1 MPVRLLLYIT
11 SHLSA
16 RHLQYMQR
24 IWPTH
29 VDRAL
34 FSHDVLFYAPDRAPP
49 AFRAL
54 FTGNFTEVVAA
65 NPGYQSGAIA
75 AVSYV
80 QTHRERIAPYDWVL
94 RFNPDVMIRD
104 ADWLIAAMHDASVD
118 GIFVDCR
125 QSGCT
130 QRCTKALIHTDLL
143 AFRPRSLCNTVL
155 AADNAEWHATA
166 LWAVTVLAGRDR
178 WLPRTLQDGV
188 SCRVRSR
195 DIVHDH
201 RYLDGD
207 IPPSGKIP
215 EWILK
220 NDPQKPA
227 WTAAHSAGVG
237 LVCLAIWAGLR
248 RFPGCRPSGISGGC
262 PPTACPV

>member
-1 MPVRLLLYIT
+1 MAVRLLLYIT

-24 IWPTH
+24 KWPTH

-80 QTHRERIAPYDWVL
+80 QTHRERIEPYDWVL

-104 ADWLIAAMHDASVD
+104 ADWLFAAMHDASVD

-130 QRCTKALIHTDLL
+130 QRCTKALIQTDLL
-143 AFRPRSLCNTVL
+143 AFRPRSLCSTVL
-155 AADNAEWHATA
+155 AADNAERRRDGAVGGNGPGGPGSLAAAHAARWSKVQGRARATLCTTTDTLTA
-166 LWAVTVLAGRDR
+166 TYRRAE
-178 WLPRTLQDGV
+178 
-188 SCRVRSR
+188 RSR
-195 DIVHDH
+195 
-201 RYLDGD
+201 
-207 IPPSGKIP
+207 SG
-215 EWILK
+215 
-220 NDPQKPA
+220 
-227 WTAAHSAGVG
+227 
-237 LVCLAIWAGLR
+237 
-248 RFPGCRPSGISGGC
+248 F
-262 PPTACPV
+262 